1 MPEGDKV
8 ERLKSLKIS
17 DDDRGQDEGSSPG
30 WLWLTI
36 GLVFGL
42 GLGGGGYYL
51 FGPEK
56 IITREVPVAQNSTNQ
71 SPAAARR
78 GGGLIASGYV
88 IARRQATVAAEVTG
102 RVTNVLVEEGQMV
115 EAGDVLATL
124 DATLVQADLASALS
138 RAEAAKAGV
147 KAISAELDDARRIL
161 TRTRSLEKQSFA
173 SNADLTSASARV
185 ATLEAQL
192 ARAKADVITAQSD
205 ATRQKGLLGK
215 YTITAP
221 YAGVIVDK
229 NAQAGEIISP
239 VSAGGGFTRTGICT
253 LVDMTSLEIEVDV
266 NEAFIGR
273 VFDNQKVTAV
283 LDAYNDWDIDARV
296 IATVPAANRDKAT
309 FRVRIAILENDPRI
323 LPEMAVKVTFEENT
337 EAL

>member
-17 DDDRGQDEGSSPG
+17 DDDRDQDEGSGPG
-30 WLWLTI
+30 WLWLVI

-42 GLGGGGYYL
+42 GLGGGGFYL

-56 IITREVPVAQNSTNQ
+56 IITREVPVAQNSNSETQ
-71 SPAAARR
+71 TTARR

-102 RVTNVLVEEGQMV
+102 RVTSVLVEEGQMV
-115 EAGDVLATL
+115 KAGDILATL
-124 DATLVQADLASALS
+124 DATLVKADLNSALS

-147 KAISAELDDARRIL
+147 KAIAAELGDAQRIL
-161 TRTRSLEKQSFA
+161 NRTRSLEEQSFA

-192 ARAKADVITAQSD
+192 ARANADVITAQSD
-205 ATRQKGLLGK
+205 AARQKGLLEK

-221 YAGVIVDK
+221 YDGVIIDK

-283 LDAYNDWDIDARV
+283 LDAYSDWDIDARV

-309 FRVRIAILENDPRI
+309 FRVRIAILEDDPRI

-337 EAL
+337 DAL

>member
-1 MPEGDKV
+1 MSSEDKV

-17 DDDRGQDEGSSPG
+17 DVDRGEAESSGPA
-30 WLWLTI
+30 WLWLVI
-36 GLVFGL
+36 GIVLGGGL
-42 GLGGGGYYL
+42 GSGGYYL

-56 IITREVPVAQNSTNQ
+56 IITREIPVAQNSTNET
-71 SPAAARR
+71 PTAARR

-115 EAGDVLATL
+115 KAGDILATL
-124 DATLVQADLASALS
+124 DATLVKADLSSALS

-161 TRTRSLEKQSFA
+161 KRTRSLEEQSFA

-205 ATRQKGLLGK
+205 AARQQGLLEK
-215 YTITAP
+215 YTIKAP
-221 YAGVIVDK
+221 YDGVIVDK

-273 VFDNQKVTAV
+273 VYDNQKVTAV
-283 LDAYNDWDIDARV
+283 LDAHSDWDIDARV
-296 IATVPAANRDKAT
+296 IATVPAANRNKAA
-309 FRVRIAILENDPRI
+309 FRVRIAILEDDPRI
-323 LPEMAVKVTFEENT
+323 LPEMAVKVTFDENT
-337 EAL
+337 DAL